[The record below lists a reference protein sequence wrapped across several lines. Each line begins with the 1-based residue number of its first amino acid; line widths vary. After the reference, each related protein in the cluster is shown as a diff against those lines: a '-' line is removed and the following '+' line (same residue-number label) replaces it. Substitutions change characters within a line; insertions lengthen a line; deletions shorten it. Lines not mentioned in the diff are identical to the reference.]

1 MQAKKILEKIYGVT
15 FNKVRPNWLKNP
27 ETDRNLELDLFNE
40 NIIIDGTK
48 YSIACEYSG
57 SQHFIYPNG
66 FHKNEQDFKNQLRRD
81 IYKLEM
87 CNLND
92 VFLLTIPY
100 YISLDNMEAYILENI
115 PNEMLPH
122 KYRN

>member
-1 MQAKKILEKIYGVT
+1 
-15 FNKVRPNWLKNP
+15 
-27 ETDRNLELDLFNE
+27 
-40 NIIIDGTK
+40 
-48 YSIACEYSG
+48 
-57 SQHFIYPNG
+57 
-66 FHKNEQDFKNQLRRD
+66 
-81 IYKLEM
+81 M